1 MKVITDILSLL
12 DSGNKIKIFVIVFAI
27 LINSFL
33 ETLGIALIYPL
44 IIFLMEENF
53 LTKLSIY
60 DTFNF
65 FLGKSNVEVFNF
77 LLVFIVSV
85 TLLKV
90 FSQLTLTRLIT
101 NFSAFQEAQ
110 LSISLLRKYLYS
122 SYLSIIKKDSSN
134 IINELTNFT
143 GRFISQILNPILVSF
158 SDIIILIM
166 VSIFLVFLD
175 IKTYILSL
183 IFLSLFFIF
192 YTQVVKKK
200 IIRYG
205 KELNEVDSNKIKIIQ
220 QIFKSIKNFKLSG
233 NQSIFFNNYINYSN
247 KRARNT
253 ASYKVLLD
261 LPRLF
266 LEFLLVLIFSISLFY
281 LKKKNLSNYEIITL
295 ISVYA
300 VCFIRLMPIINRLI
314 FNYNE
319 FKYGNDVLFQLTKIK
334 QNFDTQEQEISLNEY
349 HSIEKVVI
357 KEVLFNNVN
366 FEYTPGINV
375 LEKVN
380 FKIESGERIGIFGK
394 TGSGKTTLVD
404 ILCGL
409 IKPAKGS
416 VLINNKNIYFN
427 LNIFRNSIG
436 YVPQVVFLNNDK
448 LINNIAFG
456 VEKKFIN
463 KEKINQIID
472 ILNLET
478 LVNSLP
484 NGLDSEVGENGFNL
498 SGGQRQRIGIA
509 RSLYHEPSLLIFD
522 EATNSLDDETEKL
535 IFKKLTNYFKDI
547 IFIMIT
553 HKEKNLRYCSRVLR
567 VNNSQV
573 FEEKI

>member
-65 FLGKSNVEVFNF
+65 FLGKSNVEVFNL

-416 VLINNKNIYFN
+416 VLINNKNIYYN

-456 VEKKFIN
+456 VEKQFIN

>member
-65 FLGKSNVEVFNF
+65 FLGKSNVEVFNL

-220 QIFKSIKNFKLSG
+220 QIIKWKSK
-233 NQSIFFNNYINYSN
+233 Y
-247 KRARNT
+247 
-253 ASYKVLLD
+253 
-261 LPRLF
+261 LF
-266 LEFLLVLIFSISLFY
+266 
-281 LKKKNLSNYEIITL
+281 
-295 ISVYA
+295 
-300 VCFIRLMPIINRLI
+300 
-314 FNYNE
+314 
-319 FKYGNDVLFQLTKIK
+319 
-334 QNFDTQEQEISLNEY
+334 
-349 HSIEKVVI
+349 
-357 KEVLFNNVN
+357 
-366 FEYTPGINV
+366 
-375 LEKVN
+375 
-380 FKIESGERIGIFGK
+380 
-394 TGSGKTTLVD
+394 
-404 ILCGL
+404 
-409 IKPAKGS
+409 
-416 VLINNKNIYFN
+416 
-427 LNIFRNSIG
+427 
-436 YVPQVVFLNNDK
+436 
-448 LINNIAFG
+448 
-456 VEKKFIN
+456 
-463 KEKINQIID
+463 
-472 ILNLET
+472 
-478 LVNSLP
+478 
-484 NGLDSEVGENGFNL
+484 
-498 SGGQRQRIGIA
+498 
-509 RSLYHEPSLLIFD
+509 
-522 EATNSLDDETEKL
+522 
-535 IFKKLTNYFKDI
+535 
-547 IFIMIT
+547 
-553 HKEKNLRYCSRVLR
+553 
-567 VNNSQV
+567 
-573 FEEKI
+573 

>member
-12 DSGNKIKIFVIVFAI
+12 DSGNKIKIFVILFAI

-65 FLGKSNVEVFNF
+65 FLGKSNVEVFNL

-416 VLINNKNIYFN
+416 VLINNKNIYYN

-456 VEKKFIN
+456 VEKQFIN